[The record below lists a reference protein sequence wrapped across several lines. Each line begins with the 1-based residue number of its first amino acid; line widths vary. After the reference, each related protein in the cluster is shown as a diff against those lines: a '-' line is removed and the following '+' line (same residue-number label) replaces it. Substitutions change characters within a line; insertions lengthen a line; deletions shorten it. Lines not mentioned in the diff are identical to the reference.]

1 MDPDFEPTYTMY
13 CGDGGDGGGDGGGD
27 ASSPGDTGG
36 AGGDDEVGG
45 NDAGGRVGLDYLMGI
60 DRTNYQNGGMTLK
73 QLQAKAPPGEFLAYI
88 NPEEAGV
95 LKALGGS
102 GKKINGIPSFFASSP
117 GDTGGAGG
125 ADGAGGND
133 AGGGGSDASGNDTS
147 PGATGGAGGDPG
159 DPGSEA
165 SGGTSGGGG
174 VSDTGDLGSEAANVA
189 ATQSGAASVGA
200 GSGVTDTGDLG
211 TEAENVA
218 ATVSGA
224 ASVGLDSTS
233 FTNPYSKTGMIAK
246 NISNYMKGNIAETA
260 LASALTAIT
269 GIPGLAALN
278 AYNSIYGSPISSTVS
293 GVSSD
298 DVGGGDTGTAIT
310 SVAPYLIGNTQAQP
324 SQVLQYFSNLQNQ
337 PQAEGLL
344 SRYDQAK
351 QNVSGILGT
360 NNQLGA
366 SNTSNFYYNYL
377 NQRGLL

>member
-36 AGGDDEVGG
+36 AGGDDGAGG
-45 NDAGGRVGLDYLMGI
+45 NDAGGAS
-60 DRTNYQNGGMTLK
+60 GGTSGGD
-73 QLQAKAPPGEFLAYI
+73 AP
-88 NPEEAGV
+88 
-95 LKALGGS
+95 
-102 GKKINGIPSFFASSP
+102 SP

-125 ADGAGGND
+125 NP
-133 AGGGGSDASGNDTS
+133 S
-147 PGATGGAGGDPG
+147 

-165 SGGTSGGGG
+165 SGGGSGSTDTGDMGSEAANVSSTSSGAASVGG

-211 TEAENVA
+211 TEAANVA

-269 GIPGLAALN
+269 GIPGLSALN
-278 AYNSIYGSPISSTVS
+278 AYSSIYGSPISSTVS
-293 GVSSD
+293 GVSQD
-298 DVGGGDTGTAIT
+298 DIGGGDTGTAIT

-337 PQAEGLL
+337 PQTEGLL

-351 QNVSGILGT
+351 QNISGILGT

>member
-36 AGGDDEVGG
+36 AGGDDGAGG
-45 NDAGGRVGLDYLMGI
+45 NDAGGAS
-60 DRTNYQNGGMTLK
+60 GGTSGGD
-73 QLQAKAPPGEFLAYI
+73 AP
-88 NPEEAGV
+88 
-95 LKALGGS
+95 
-102 GKKINGIPSFFASSP
+102 SP

-125 ADGAGGND
+125 
-133 AGGGGSDASGNDTS
+133 
-147 PGATGGAGGDPG
+147 DPS

-165 SGGTSGGGG
+165 SGGGGG
-174 VSDTGDLGSEAANVA
+174 STDTGDLGSEAANVA

-351 QNVSGILGT
+351 QNISGILGT